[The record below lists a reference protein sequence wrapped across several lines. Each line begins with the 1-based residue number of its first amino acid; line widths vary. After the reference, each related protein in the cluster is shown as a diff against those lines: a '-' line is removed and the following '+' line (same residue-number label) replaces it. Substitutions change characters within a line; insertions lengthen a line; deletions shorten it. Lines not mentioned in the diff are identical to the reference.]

1 MSAIQSSRLDSAIN
15 GGVSLVDKEQIER
28 AGQNGEASIW
38 QAAKWLN
45 KPSVSQSFADQ
56 SLEII
61 TDAKTDFWRTTHYGF
76 IRDSGHFLGFET
88 TGDFTAQVRVNAD
101 FRELYDQAGIMVRLN
116 EETWLKA
123 GIEYNDGMPMISS
136 VLTQGTSDWAPCSFS
151 GDPGDFW
158 LRVTVS
164 DGVLRL
170 QYSTDGVTWPLLRLA
185 PFPAAES
192 YTVGPMCCTPERQ
205 GLRVKFSEWSLSQP
219 LGRDLHDLS

>member
-1 MSAIQSSRLDSAIN
+1 MDE
-15 GGVSLVDKEQIER
+15 KQIEM
-28 AGQNGEASIW
+28 ASLIGEGSIW
-38 QAAKWLN
+38 QAGKWLN
-45 KPSVSQSFADQ
+45 KPSHCRVDDHT
-56 SLEII
+56 LEIV
-61 TDAKTDFWRTTHYGF
+61 TDFHTDFWRETHYGF

-88 TGDFTAQVRVNAD
+88 KGGFTAQVRINAD

-136 VLTQGTSDWAPCSFS
+136 VLTQGKSDWAPGCFS
-151 GDPGDFW
+151 GDPTDFW

-170 QYSTDGVTWPLLRLA
+170 QYSTDGITWPLLRLA
-185 PFPAAES
+185 PFPDADS

-205 GLRVKFSEWSLSQP
+205 GLRVSFSEWALSP
-219 LGRDLHDLS
+219 PVGRDLHDLS